1 MLTQLLPGLLFA
13 PLGGLLADR
22 FDRRKVMVVVDLIRC
37 ALFLSIALVGT
48 WWWLFSANFLIGCT
62 AMLWIPAKDSA
73 IPNLLRRKDH
83 VETVN
88 QLSLVMT
95 YGVTAISA
103 FGLYAVVNGINSNL
117 HLWNSQLGVAK
128 VIVIINGLLYLA
140 AAIIVATRIPEISGR
155 SHIHQ
160 ARKKD
165 DPDRQSWFAMFRD
178 GLHHARTTPLIRGL
192 MIGMVGAFA
201 AGGAVIGTAKL
212 YATSLLGGDSA
223 FGMLLAAAFIGAGI
237 GMADPPRL
245 AKRMSHNRLFGVAIV
260 LAGFALV
267 LVALS
272 PDIVFSLVRSRRR
285 RRVRGHRVPD
295 RVHHHRL
302 AGRGLDPGP
311 DQLGLPV
318 ADEGHPGRV
327 DAAGARPGRPGAPQ
341 NITVFGNPMIIDG
354 TRPVLLGAG
363 LLAVLVGVIAY
374 KQMGDRSTE
383 PIMTNLVATLRRR
396 PRQVPGLL
404 IAVEGDT
411 QQDTAAQARN
421 LVDWLATGTRLVHL
435 ASDPAIDESRLFTV
449 AKGVQLTGARAH
461 ALVAAAVRADVVERE
476 VMPALSTGAI
486 VVMERYVDSPLAHFG
501 AAGDLDQS
509 ELEGLADWATGRLR
523 PDITI
528 LLDRDPANRRGRP
541 AASNTAEHHWR
552 VQRLLTEMAAAD
564 PDRYLVVNADGTRTR
579 WPNASATAM
588 TPRCRSWWPATPT
601 RSPAPSVRPGPRSG
615 GGAAGP
621 ARDQGRWFGVVGQ
634 PDAVAVLQAAAA
646 AADDIVNGRHGRAL
660 RDDPRV
666 AVHRPARLRPL
677 DRGPRVRRVAA
688 VRHRARLRPVPRL
701 PDRAGRHAR
710 RREVRR
716 AGGPVHLGRGD
727 ARPGPGRGPAAD
739 RGPLAGRDHR
749 RRRPADRR
757 RGQRPAQGRRGAA
770 SPDGVPALRALR
782 PPRGRLGHHP
792 LAVPGDRPAHPVR
805 RGHRRGADRPRR
817 HRRGRPRAG
826 PRPSAAAT
834 SAGPVA
840 WPPTRTPASG
850 GPPCCASR
858 SAFAAPPTCSPAPT
872 IW

>member
-1 MLTQLLPGLLFA
+1 VGEGVNTIDADGDARVGLLGPAESDASTAHRVRSVLAIRPFRRLLGITYLCGIADWLSLLALTSLITKLVSSYLAQSYSFSIVVLTQLLPGLLFA

-37 ALFLSIALVGT
+37 GLFLSIALVGT

-103 FGLYAVVNGINSNL
+103 FGLYAIVNGINTNL

-128 VIVIINGLLYLA
+128 VIVIINGLLYFA
-140 AAIIVATRIPEISGR
+140 AAVIVATRIPEISGR
-155 SHIHQ
+155 SHVHQ
-160 ARKKD
+160 DRKKD
-165 DPDRQSWFAMFRD
+165 DPDKQSWFAMFRD

-223 FGMLLAAAFIGAGI
+223 FALLLAAAIIGAGI
-237 GMADPPRL
+237 GMAISPRL

-260 LAGFALV
+260 LAGFALA

-272 PDIVFSLVRSRRR
+272 PYIVFSLAAVAVVGACAGIAFLTGFTIIGSQ
-285 RRVRGHRVPD
+285 VEDSIRGRINSVYQSLMKVTLAASTLLVP
-295 RVHHHRL
+295 
-302 AGRGLDPGP
+302 GLV
-311 DQLGLPV
+311 GLV
-318 ADEGHPGRV
+318 QKQD
-327 DAAGARPGRPGAPQ
+327 
-341 NITVFGNPMIIDG
+341 ITVFGKQMTIDG

-363 LLAVLVGVIAY
+363 VLAVLVGIIAY
-374 KQMGDRSTE
+374 KQMGDHGTE
-383 PIMTNLVATLRRR
+383 PIMTNLLATLRRR

-411 QQDTAAQARN
+411 QQDTAMQARK

-501 AAGDLDQS
+501 AAGDLEQS

-528 LLDRDPANRRGRP
+528 LLDRDPSSAPVTSGL
-541 AASNTAEHHWR
+541 STAEHHWR

-564 PDRYLVVNADGTRTR
+564 PDRYLVVNADGT
-579 WPNASATAM
+579 
-588 TPRCRSWWPATPT
+588 
-601 RSPAPSVRPGPRSG
+601 
-615 GGAAGP
+615 
-621 ARDQGRWFGVVGQ
+621 
-634 PDAVAVLQAAAA
+634 PDEVA
-646 AADDIVNGRHGRAL
+646 
-660 RDDPRV
+660 
-666 AVHRPARLRPL
+666 
-677 DRGPRVRRVAA
+677 RRVQDALLP
-688 VRHRARLRPVPRL
+688 VLVARKADPQPGTVQLDEIPDPV
-701 PDRAGRHAR
+701 
-710 RREVRR
+710 E
-716 AGGPVHLGRGD
+716 
-727 ARPGPGRGPAAD
+727 
-739 RGPLAGRDHR
+739 
-749 RRRPADRR
+749 
-757 RGQRPAQGRRGAA
+757 AQQ
-770 SPDGVPALRALR
+770 
-782 PPRGRLGHHP
+782 
-792 LAVPGDRPAHPVR
+792 
-805 RGHRRGADRPRR
+805 
-817 HRRGRPRAG
+817 
-826 PRPSAAAT
+826 
-834 SAGPVA
+834 
-840 WPPTRTPASG
+840 
-850 GPPCCASR
+850 
-858 SAFAAPPTCSPAPT
+858 
-872 IW
+872 

>member
-1 MLTQLLPGLLFA
+1 MGEGVNTIDADGDARVGLLGPAESDASTAHRVRSVLAIRPFRRLLGITYLCGIADWLSLLALTSLITKLVSSYLAQSYSFSIVVLTQLLPGLLFA

-37 ALFLSIALVGT
+37 GLFLSIALVGT

-103 FGLYAVVNGINSNL
+103 FGLYAIVNGINTNL

-128 VIVIINGLLYLA
+128 VIVIINGLLYFA
-140 AAIIVATRIPEISGR
+140 AAVIVATRIPEISGR
-155 SHIHQ
+155 SHVHQ
-160 ARKKD
+160 DRKKD
-165 DPDRQSWFAMFRD
+165 DPDKQSWFAMFRD

-223 FGMLLAAAFIGAGI
+223 FALLLAAAIIGAGI
-237 GMADPPRL
+237 GMAISPRL

-260 LAGFALV
+260 LAGFALA

-272 PDIVFSLVRSRRR
+272 PYIVFSLVVVAVVGACAGIAFLTGFTIIGSQ
-285 RRVRGHRVPD
+285 VEDSIRGRINSVYQSLMKVTLAASTLLVP
-295 RVHHHRL
+295 
-302 AGRGLDPGP
+302 GLV
-311 DQLGLPV
+311 GLV
-318 ADEGHPGRV
+318 QKQD
-327 DAAGARPGRPGAPQ
+327 
-341 NITVFGNPMIIDG
+341 ITVFGKQMTIDG

-363 LLAVLVGVIAY
+363 VLAVLVGIVAY
-374 KQMGDRSTE
+374 KQMGDHGTE
-383 PIMTNLVATLRRR
+383 PIMTNLLATLRRR

-411 QQDTAAQARN
+411 QQDTAMQARK

-501 AAGDLDQS
+501 AAGDLEQS

-528 LLDRDPANRRGRP
+528 LLDRDPSTTLVTSGL
-541 AASNTAEHHWR
+541 STAEHHWR

-564 PDRYLVVNADGTRTR
+564 PDRYLVVNADGT
-579 WPNASATAM
+579 
-588 TPRCRSWWPATPT
+588 
-601 RSPAPSVRPGPRSG
+601 
-615 GGAAGP
+615 
-621 ARDQGRWFGVVGQ
+621 
-634 PDAVAVLQAAAA
+634 PDEVS
-646 AADDIVNGRHGRAL
+646 
-660 RDDPRV
+660 
-666 AVHRPARLRPL
+666 
-677 DRGPRVRRVAA
+677 RRVQDALLP
-688 VRHRARLRPVPRL
+688 VLVARKADPQPGTVQVEEIPDPV
-701 PDRAGRHAR
+701 
-710 RREVRR
+710 E
-716 AGGPVHLGRGD
+716 
-727 ARPGPGRGPAAD
+727 
-739 RGPLAGRDHR
+739 
-749 RRRPADRR
+749 
-757 RGQRPAQGRRGAA
+757 AQQ
-770 SPDGVPALRALR
+770 
-782 PPRGRLGHHP
+782 
-792 LAVPGDRPAHPVR
+792 
-805 RGHRRGADRPRR
+805 
-817 HRRGRPRAG
+817 
-826 PRPSAAAT
+826 
-834 SAGPVA
+834 
-840 WPPTRTPASG
+840 
-850 GPPCCASR
+850 
-858 SAFAAPPTCSPAPT
+858 
-872 IW
+872 

>member
-1 MLTQLLPGLLFA
+1 MLAIRPFRRLLGITYLCGIADWLSLLALTSLITKLVSSYLAQSYSFSIVVLTQLLPGLLFA

-37 ALFLSIALVGT
+37 GLFLSIALVGT

-83 VETVN
+83 IETVN

-103 FGLYAVVNGINSNL
+103 FGLYAIVNGINTNL

-128 VIVIINGLLYLA
+128 VIVIINGLLYFA

-165 DPDRQSWFAMFRD
+165 DADKQSWFAMFRD

-223 FGMLLAAAFIGAGI
+223 FALLLAAAIIGAGI
-237 GMADPPRL
+237 GMAISPRL

-260 LAGFALV
+260 LAGFALA

-272 PDIVFSLVRSRRR
+272 PYIVFSLAVVAIVGACAGIAFLTGFTIIGSQ
-285 RRVRGHRVPD
+285 VEDSIRGRINSVYQSLMK
-295 RVHHHRL
+295 VTL
-302 AGRGLDPGP
+302 AGSTLLVPGLV
-311 DQLGLPV
+311 GLV
-318 ADEGHPGRV
+318 QKQD
-327 DAAGARPGRPGAPQ
+327 
-341 NITVFGNPMIIDG
+341 ITVFGKQMTIDG

-363 LLAVLVGVIAY
+363 VLAVLVGIIAY
-374 KQMGDRSTE
+374 KQMGDRNTE
-383 PIMTNLVATLRRR
+383 PIITNLVNTLRRR

-411 QQDTAAQARN
+411 QQDTAMQARK

-435 ASDPAIDESRLFTV
+435 ASDPTIDENRLFTV

-501 AAGDLDQS
+501 AAGDLEQS

-528 LLDRDPANRRGRP
+528 LLDRDPSTTPVTTGL
-541 AASNTAEHHWR
+541 STAEHHWR

-564 PDRYLVVNADGTRTR
+564 PDRYLVVNGDG
-579 WPNASATAM
+579 
-588 TPRCRSWWPATPT
+588 
-601 RSPAPSVRPGPRSG
+601 
-615 GGAAGP
+615 
-621 ARDQGRWFGVVGQ
+621 D
-634 PDAVAVLQAAAA
+634 PDEVAQ
-646 AADDIVNGRHGRAL
+646 
-660 RDDPRV
+660 
-666 AVHRPARLRPL
+666 
-677 DRGPRVRRVAA
+677 RVRDALLPVLVARKA
-688 VRHRARLRPVPRL
+688 DPQPGTVQVEQIQDPV
-701 PDRAGRHAR
+701 
-710 RREVRR
+710 E
-716 AGGPVHLGRGD
+716 
-727 ARPGPGRGPAAD
+727 
-739 RGPLAGRDHR
+739 
-749 RRRPADRR
+749 
-757 RGQRPAQGRRGAA
+757 AQQ
-770 SPDGVPALRALR
+770 
-782 PPRGRLGHHP
+782 
-792 LAVPGDRPAHPVR
+792 
-805 RGHRRGADRPRR
+805 
-817 HRRGRPRAG
+817 
-826 PRPSAAAT
+826 
-834 SAGPVA
+834 
-840 WPPTRTPASG
+840 
-850 GPPCCASR
+850 
-858 SAFAAPPTCSPAPT
+858 
-872 IW
+872 

>member
-1 MLTQLLPGLLFA
+1 VKVIDADGDDRVGLLGPAESDASTAHRVRSVLAIRPFRRLLGITYLCGIADWLSLLALTSLITKLVSGYLAQSYSFSIVVLTQLLPGLLFA

-37 ALFLSIALVGT
+37 GLFLSIALVGT

-83 VETVN
+83 LETVN

-160 ARKKD
+160 DRKKD

-201 AGGAVIGTAKL
+201 AGGAVIGTARL

-223 FGMLLAAAFIGAGI
+223 FGLLLASAFIGAGI
-237 GMADPPRL
+237 GMAFSPRL
-245 AKRMSHNRLFGVAIV
+245 SKRMSHNRLFGVAIV

-272 PDIVFSLVRSRRR
+272 PYIVFSLVVVAVVGACAGIAFLTGFTIIGSQ
-285 RRVRGHRVPD
+285 VEDSIRGRINSVYQSLMK
-295 RVHHHRL
+295 VTL
-302 AGRGLDPGP
+302 AGSTLLVPGLVGLVRR
-311 DQLGLPV
+311 QNLTVLG
-318 ADEGHPGRV
+318 H
-327 DAAGARPGRPGAPQ
+327 Q
-341 NITVFGNPMIIDG
+341 MIIDG

-383 PIMTNLVATLRRR
+383 PILTNLVNTLRRR

-404 IAVEGDT
+404 IAVEGNT
-411 QQDTAAQARN
+411 QHDTALQARK

-435 ASDPAIDESRLFTV
+435 ASDPTIDESRLFSV

-476 VMPALSTGAI
+476 VLPALSTGAI

-501 AAGDLDQS
+501 AAGELEQS

-528 LLDRDPANRRGRP
+528 LLDRDPSTTPVTSGI
-541 AASNTAEHHWR
+541 STAEHHWR

-564 PDRYLVVNADGTRTR
+564 PDRYLVVNADG
-579 WPNASATAM
+579 
-588 TPRCRSWWPATPT
+588 
-601 RSPAPSVRPGPRSG
+601 
-615 GGAAGP
+615 
-621 ARDQGRWFGVVGQ
+621 DE
-634 PDAVAVLQAAAA
+634 DEVAQ
-646 AADDIVNGRHGRAL
+646 
-660 RDDPRV
+660 
-666 AVHRPARLRPL
+666 
-677 DRGPRVRRVAA
+677 RVRADLLPVLVARKA
-688 VRHRARLRPVPRL
+688 DPQPGTVPL
-701 PDRAGRHAR
+701 KATQSVPDSV
-710 RREVRR
+710 E
-716 AGGPVHLGRGD
+716 
-727 ARPGPGRGPAAD
+727 
-739 RGPLAGRDHR
+739 
-749 RRRPADRR
+749 
-757 RGQRPAQGRRGAA
+757 AQQ
-770 SPDGVPALRALR
+770 
-782 PPRGRLGHHP
+782 
-792 LAVPGDRPAHPVR
+792 
-805 RGHRRGADRPRR
+805 
-817 HRRGRPRAG
+817 
-826 PRPSAAAT
+826 
-834 SAGPVA
+834 
-840 WPPTRTPASG
+840 
-850 GPPCCASR
+850 
-858 SAFAAPPTCSPAPT
+858 
-872 IW
+872 

>member
-1 MLTQLLPGLLFA
+1 VGEGVNTIDADGDARVGLLGPAESDASTAHRVRSVLAIRPFRRLLGITYLCGIADWLSLLALTSLITKLVSSYLAQSYSFSIVVLTQLLPGLLFA

-37 ALFLSIALVGT
+37 GLFLSIALVGT

-103 FGLYAVVNGINSNL
+103 FGLYAIVNGINTNL

-128 VIVIINGLLYLA
+128 VIVIINGLLYFA
-140 AAIIVATRIPEISGR
+140 AAVIVATRIPEISGR
-155 SHIHQ
+155 SHVHQ
-160 ARKKD
+160 DRKKD
-165 DPDRQSWFAMFRD
+165 DPDKQSWFAMFRD

-223 FGMLLAAAFIGAGI
+223 FALLLAAAIIGAGI
-237 GMADPPRL
+237 GMAISPRL

-260 LAGFALV
+260 LAGFALA

-272 PDIVFSLVRSRRR
+272 PYIVFSLAAVAVVGACAGIAFLTGFTIIGSQ
-285 RRVRGHRVPD
+285 VEDSIRGRINSVYQSLMKVTLAASTLLVP
-295 RVHHHRL
+295 
-302 AGRGLDPGP
+302 GLV
-311 DQLGLPV
+311 GLV
-318 ADEGHPGRV
+318 QKQD
-327 DAAGARPGRPGAPQ
+327 
-341 NITVFGNPMIIDG
+341 ITVFGKQMTIDG

-363 LLAVLVGVIAY
+363 VLAVLVGIIAY
-374 KQMGDRSTE
+374 KQMGDHGTE
-383 PIMTNLVATLRRR
+383 PIMTNLLATLRRR

-411 QQDTAAQARN
+411 QQDTAMQARK

-449 AKGVQLTGARAH
+449 ANGVQLTGARAH

-501 AAGDLDQS
+501 AAGDLEQS

-528 LLDRDPANRRGRP
+528 LLDRDPSSTPVTSGL
-541 AASNTAEHHWR
+541 STAEHHWR

-564 PDRYLVVNADGTRTR
+564 PDRYLVVNADGT
-579 WPNASATAM
+579 
-588 TPRCRSWWPATPT
+588 
-601 RSPAPSVRPGPRSG
+601 
-615 GGAAGP
+615 
-621 ARDQGRWFGVVGQ
+621 
-634 PDAVAVLQAAAA
+634 PDEVA
-646 AADDIVNGRHGRAL
+646 
-660 RDDPRV
+660 
-666 AVHRPARLRPL
+666 
-677 DRGPRVRRVAA
+677 RRVQDALLP
-688 VRHRARLRPVPRL
+688 VLVARKADPQPGTVQLDEIPDPV
-701 PDRAGRHAR
+701 
-710 RREVRR
+710 E
-716 AGGPVHLGRGD
+716 
-727 ARPGPGRGPAAD
+727 
-739 RGPLAGRDHR
+739 
-749 RRRPADRR
+749 
-757 RGQRPAQGRRGAA
+757 AQQ
-770 SPDGVPALRALR
+770 
-782 PPRGRLGHHP
+782 
-792 LAVPGDRPAHPVR
+792 
-805 RGHRRGADRPRR
+805 
-817 HRRGRPRAG
+817 
-826 PRPSAAAT
+826 
-834 SAGPVA
+834 
-840 WPPTRTPASG
+840 
-850 GPPCCASR
+850 
-858 SAFAAPPTCSPAPT
+858 
-872 IW
+872 

>member
-1 MLTQLLPGLLFA
+1 VGEGVNTIDADGDARVGLLGPAESDASTAHRVRSVLAIRPFRRLLGITYLCGIADWLSLLALTSLITKLVSSYLAQSYSFSIVVLTQLLPGLLFA

-37 ALFLSIALVGT
+37 GLFLSIALVGT

-103 FGLYAVVNGINSNL
+103 FGLYAIVNGINTNL

-128 VIVIINGLLYLA
+128 VIVIINGLLYFA
-140 AAIIVATRIPEISGR
+140 AAVIVATRIPEISGR
-155 SHIHQ
+155 SHVHQ
-160 ARKKD
+160 DRKKD
-165 DPDRQSWFAMFRD
+165 DPDKQSWFAMFRD

-223 FGMLLAAAFIGAGI
+223 FALLLAAAIIGAGI
-237 GMADPPRL
+237 GMAISPRL

-260 LAGFALV
+260 LAGFALA

-272 PDIVFSLVRSRRR
+272 PYIVFSLAVVAVVGACAGIAFLTGFTIIGSQ
-285 RRVRGHRVPD
+285 VEDSIRGRINSVYQSLMKVTLAASTLLVP
-295 RVHHHRL
+295 
-302 AGRGLDPGP
+302 GLV
-311 DQLGLPV
+311 GLV
-318 ADEGHPGRV
+318 QKQD
-327 DAAGARPGRPGAPQ
+327 
-341 NITVFGNPMIIDG
+341 ITVFGKQMTIDG

-363 LLAVLVGVIAY
+363 VLAVLVGIIAY
-374 KQMGDRSTE
+374 KQMGDHGTE
-383 PIMTNLVATLRRR
+383 PIMTNLLATLRRR

-411 QQDTAAQARN
+411 QQDTAMQARK

-449 AKGVQLTGARAH
+449 ATGVQLTGARAH

-501 AAGDLDQS
+501 AAGDLEQS

-528 LLDRDPANRRGRP
+528 LLDRDPSSTPVTSGL
-541 AASNTAEHHWR
+541 STAEHHWR

-564 PDRYLVVNADGTRTR
+564 PDRYLVVNADGT
-579 WPNASATAM
+579 
-588 TPRCRSWWPATPT
+588 
-601 RSPAPSVRPGPRSG
+601 
-615 GGAAGP
+615 
-621 ARDQGRWFGVVGQ
+621 
-634 PDAVAVLQAAAA
+634 PDEVA
-646 AADDIVNGRHGRAL
+646 
-660 RDDPRV
+660 
-666 AVHRPARLRPL
+666 
-677 DRGPRVRRVAA
+677 RRVQDALLP
-688 VRHRARLRPVPRL
+688 VLVARKADPQPGTVQLDEIPDPV
-701 PDRAGRHAR
+701 
-710 RREVRR
+710 E
-716 AGGPVHLGRGD
+716 
-727 ARPGPGRGPAAD
+727 
-739 RGPLAGRDHR
+739 
-749 RRRPADRR
+749 
-757 RGQRPAQGRRGAA
+757 AQQ
-770 SPDGVPALRALR
+770 
-782 PPRGRLGHHP
+782 
-792 LAVPGDRPAHPVR
+792 
-805 RGHRRGADRPRR
+805 
-817 HRRGRPRAG
+817 
-826 PRPSAAAT
+826 
-834 SAGPVA
+834 
-840 WPPTRTPASG
+840 
-850 GPPCCASR
+850 
-858 SAFAAPPTCSPAPT
+858 
-872 IW
+872 

>member
-1 MLTQLLPGLLFA
+1 MGEGVNTIDADGDARVGLLGPAESDASTAHRVRSVLAIRPFRRLLGITYLCGIADWLSLLALTSLITKLVSSYLAQSYSFSIVVLTQLLPGLLFA

-37 ALFLSIALVGT
+37 GLFLSIALVGT

-103 FGLYAVVNGINSNL
+103 FGLYAIVNGINTNL

-128 VIVIINGLLYLA
+128 VIVIINGLLYFA
-140 AAIIVATRIPEISGR
+140 AAVIVATRIPEISGR
-155 SHIHQ
+155 SHVHQ
-160 ARKKD
+160 DRKKD
-165 DPDRQSWFAMFRD
+165 DPDKQSWFAMFRD

-223 FGMLLAAAFIGAGI
+223 FALLLAAAIIGAGI
-237 GMADPPRL
+237 GMAISPRL

-260 LAGFALV
+260 LAGFALA

-272 PDIVFSLVRSRRR
+272 PYIVFSLAVVAVVGACAGIAFLTGFTIIGSQ
-285 RRVRGHRVPD
+285 VEDSIRGRINSVYQSLMKVTLAASTLLVP
-295 RVHHHRL
+295 
-302 AGRGLDPGP
+302 GLV
-311 DQLGLPV
+311 GLV
-318 ADEGHPGRV
+318 QKQD
-327 DAAGARPGRPGAPQ
+327 
-341 NITVFGNPMIIDG
+341 ITVFGKQMTIDG

-363 LLAVLVGVIAY
+363 VLAVLVGIIAY
-374 KQMGDRSTE
+374 KQMGDHGTE
-383 PIMTNLVATLRRR
+383 PIMTNLLATLRRR

-411 QQDTAAQARN
+411 QQDTAMQARK

-449 AKGVQLTGARAH
+449 ATGVQLTGARAH

-501 AAGDLDQS
+501 AAGDLEQS

-528 LLDRDPANRRGRP
+528 LLDRDPSSTPVTSGL
-541 AASNTAEHHWR
+541 STAEHHWR

-564 PDRYLVVNADGTRTR
+564 PDRYLVVNADGT
-579 WPNASATAM
+579 
-588 TPRCRSWWPATPT
+588 
-601 RSPAPSVRPGPRSG
+601 
-615 GGAAGP
+615 
-621 ARDQGRWFGVVGQ
+621 
-634 PDAVAVLQAAAA
+634 PDEVA
-646 AADDIVNGRHGRAL
+646 
-660 RDDPRV
+660 
-666 AVHRPARLRPL
+666 
-677 DRGPRVRRVAA
+677 RRVQDALLP
-688 VRHRARLRPVPRL
+688 VLVARKADPQPGTVQLDEIPDPV
-701 PDRAGRHAR
+701 
-710 RREVRR
+710 E
-716 AGGPVHLGRGD
+716 
-727 ARPGPGRGPAAD
+727 
-739 RGPLAGRDHR
+739 
-749 RRRPADRR
+749 
-757 RGQRPAQGRRGAA
+757 AQQ
-770 SPDGVPALRALR
+770 
-782 PPRGRLGHHP
+782 
-792 LAVPGDRPAHPVR
+792 
-805 RGHRRGADRPRR
+805 
-817 HRRGRPRAG
+817 
-826 PRPSAAAT
+826 
-834 SAGPVA
+834 
-840 WPPTRTPASG
+840 
-850 GPPCCASR
+850 
-858 SAFAAPPTCSPAPT
+858 
-872 IW
+872 